1 MVYNLVR
8 LASSGMVYESL
19 DENEDGEILIP
30 DPDQL
35 EQEDETE

>member
-8 LASSGMVYESL
+8 LASSGMVYETL
-19 DENEDGEILIP
+19 DENEDGEVVIP
-30 DPDQL
+30 DAEQL